1 MVSQKRRRM
10 LLSALAVLASGGS
23 VAGGLYARHRV
34 SKTATPSYIGCARQS
49 DGQFNATAIDDTGE
63 VCFTSP
69 LPSRGHGIAV
79 DHQKRLAFVF
89 ARRPGTYIRVISTE
103 TGKVFSTYH
112 SDPQRY
118 FYGHGDV
125 LGDVLLTTEGVEGSS
140 EGVIGIYR
148 IASNGS
154 LTKLREIVGFG
165 IGPHELKVVDEL
177 TLAVAVGG
185 IHTDKRIPMNLGTMK
200 PALVFIDIPSGNVTQ
215 QYYLKDHQL
224 SIRHLA
230 VSSAKDVVIAQ
241 QYKGDT
247 DKVSPLLAIKRNNG
261 DFVTLKG
268 STEQWTRFQH
278 YIGSVACTDKQVI
291 ATSPRGNCF
300 GVWDIETGEL
310 QSLSALMD
318 ASGVS
323 AEADRFA
330 LSAGSGRVAFQ
341 LARKSINFH
350 TSGVTWDNHW
360 VML

>member
-1 MVSQKRRRM
+1 MVSHKRRRM
-10 LLSALAVLASGGS
+10 LLSALAVVASGGF
-23 VAGGLYARHRV
+23 VGGVYSRARAEHAL
-34 SKTATPSYIGCARQS
+34 KPAYMGCARQP
-49 DGQFNATAIDDTGE
+49 DGQFNVTAINDAGE

-69 LPSRGHGIAV
+69 LSHRGHGIAV
-79 DHQKRLAFVF
+79 DHSKRLAFVF
-89 ARRPGTYIRVISTE
+89 ARRPGAYISVISTD
-103 TGKVFSTYH
+103 TGEVFSTYH
-112 SDPQRY
+112 SDPRRY

-125 LGDVLLTTEGVEGSS
+125 LGDVLLTTEGIEGSS

-154 LTKLREIVGFG
+154 LSKLREITGFG
-165 IGPHELKVVDEL
+165 IGPHELKVVDEH

-185 IHTDKRIPMNLGTMK
+185 IHTDKRTPMNLDTMK
-200 PALVFIDIPSGNVTQ
+200 PALVFIDIPSGRITQ
-215 QYYLKDHQL
+215 QYHLEDHQL

-247 DKVSPLLAIKRNNG
+247 DKVSPLLAIKRKNG
-261 DFVTLKG
+261 DFVALKA

-278 YIGSVACTDKQVI
+278 YIGSVACTEKQVI

-300 GVWDIETGEL
+300 GVWDIATGEL

-330 LSAGSGRVAFQ
+330 LSSGSGRVAFQ